1 MESKLLTLLM
11 EKEEITW
18 QSLLYNIIKT
28 ENMDP
33 WDIDVSKLTKLYI
46 QTIKELKEFDLRIS
60 GKVILAA
67 AILLKI
73 KSTKLVGDNISELDR
88 LFSSLEETSVE
99 EIDDF
104 YEGLSLN
111 FNEHNKNALNIPALV
126 PKTPQP
132 RKRKVSLKEL
142 MKALEKALEVR
153 DRRIQRRIINVEI
166 KIPEKKI
173 DMTKII
179 NNVYKKIINLFKIN
193 NRVTFDSLL
202 ESNDKSEKIFTFI
215 PLLHLSHVDERKIDL
230 IQEQPFGEI
239 EIVLCKAQ
247 TNQEIKNEIS

>member
-1 MESKLLTLLM
+1 MESKLLSLLM

-46 QTIKELKEFDLRIS
+46 EAIKKMKELDLRIS

-88 LFSSLEETSVE
+88 LFSTLEETTVE

-104 YEGLSLN
+104 YQGLSLN
-111 FNEHNKNALNIPALV
+111 FNEYNKNNLNIPALV

-132 RKRKVSLKEL
+132 RKRKVSLKDL
-142 MKALEKALEVR
+142 MKALDKALEVR
-153 DRRIQRRIINVEI
+153 ERRIQRRIINVEI
-166 KIPEKKI
+166 KLPEKKI

-179 NNVYKKIINLFKIN
+179 SNVYKKIINLFRLN
-193 NRVTFDSLL
+193 SRVTFTSLL
-202 ESNDKSEKIFTFI
+202 ESNEKSEKVFTFI

-230 IQEQPFGEI
+230 VQEKPFGEI

-247 TNQEIKNEIS
+247 TNQEIKNELS